1 MRRIAS
7 PLIATA
13 LVAATLMAGFTDASS
28 GLLASEDIESAPSI
42 VTPRPDPALLIDPKP
57 VERTVPST
65 PEPCDELGNRGRC
78 GGPDRL
84 APEPPEL
91 VPDEISSVDDWRP
104 LVARYF
110 DQEDVA
116 LVRDATLGVEVKLA
130 SQIRQIIPA
139 MVSRQVPSADHELPS
154 PSLGLSGG
162 GRIAVDPTDQKG
174 TTSLESSFKF
184 DLRLPIQ
191 KTHPPLGSR
200 AYVRFDHGYET
211 LGSRWY
217 RTVRQL
223 LLTRLAV

>member
-116 LVRDATLGVEVKLA
+116 RALA
-130 SQIRQIIPA
+130 VIRC
-139 MVSRQVPSADHELPS
+139 E
-154 PSLGLSGG
+154 SGG
-162 GRIAVDPTDQKG
+162 APEAKNP
-174 TTSLESSFKF
+174 SSSASGLF
-184 DLRLPIQ
+184 Q
-191 KTHPPLGSR
+191 HLGSYWDR
-200 AYVRFDHGYET
+200 
-211 LGSRWY
+211 
-217 RTVRQL
+217 RTVKAGWDGADIFDPIAN
-223 LLTRLAV
+223 TAVAAWLVYEGGGWSHWNPSRHCWG